1 MINKMKLPIT
11 LVLLLSSSS
20 LSIAESKEAFISEKI
35 FSVTSINE
43 IEQTAVLD
51 LAEKPK
57 FVYAEMLYQV
67 ITGKATLSVNGKT
80 VSDLLK
86 KSVSQSK
93 YRDEA
98 LELMG
103 EDGWELAGTLARE
116 INYGFEFFY
125 YFKKQIN

>member
-1 MINKMKLPIT
+1 
-11 LVLLLSSSS
+11 
-20 LSIAESKEAFISEKI
+20 
-35 FSVTSINE
+35 
-43 IEQTAVLD
+43 
-51 LAEKPK
+51 
-57 FVYAEMLYQV
+57 MLYQV

-80 VSDLLK
+80 VSDPLK

-93 YRDEA
+93 YRDVG